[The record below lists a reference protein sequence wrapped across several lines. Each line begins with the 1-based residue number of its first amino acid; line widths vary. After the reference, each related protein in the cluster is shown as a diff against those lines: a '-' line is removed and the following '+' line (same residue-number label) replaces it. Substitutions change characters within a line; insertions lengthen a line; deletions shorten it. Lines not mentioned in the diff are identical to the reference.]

1 MPHVGRRTL
10 FLWGL
15 SGIAVMFIAVGAL
28 GIPQS
33 AAPRAE
39 LAWGIGALL
48 IISAFISNVTV
59 GPVSYSLVSEIPS
72 SILRS
77 KSVVIARFT
86 YACLNIAANVIA
98 PYQLN
103 PSAWGWGARAGFF
116 WGGTC
121 ILGLIFTYF
130 CIPEP
135 KDRTTAEL
143 DLLFER
149 KVSARKFAETEV
161 HISEVTDKA
170 AVA

>member
-15 SGIAVMFIAVGAL
+15 AALSTLFIIVGGL

-33 AAPRAE
+33 AAPRSDM
-39 LAWGIGALL
+39 AWAIGALL

-72 SILRS
+72 SLLRS
-77 KSVVIARFT
+77 KSVVIARGT
-86 YACLNIAANVIA
+86 YVLVNSAASVVA

-103 PSAWGWGARAGFF
+103 PTAWGWGARSGFF
-116 WGGTC
+116 WGGTSF
-121 ILGLIFTYF
+121 LAFVFTYF

-135 KDRTTAEL
+135 KDRTVAEL
-143 DLLFER
+143 DLLFEK
-149 KVSARKFAETEV
+149 KVSARHFSRTQV
-161 HISEVTDKA
+161 QLSDVMRD
-170 AVA
+170 